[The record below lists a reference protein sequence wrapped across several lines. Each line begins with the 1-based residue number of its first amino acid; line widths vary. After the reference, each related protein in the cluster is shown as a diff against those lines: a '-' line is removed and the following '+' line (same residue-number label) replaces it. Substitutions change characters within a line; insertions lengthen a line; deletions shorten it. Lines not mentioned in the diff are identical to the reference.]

1 MNFPATCEPRIHHL
15 GTQVQVG
22 AKVRADGRHAA
33 VAVIKRDGSVSPSPS
48 PMPLIVRF
56 PEAVKELVA
65 PGTVWLVDGP
75 EVVTSYVH
83 NGDRRY
89 ERTIMA
95 TNATFV
101 KPTGQTLSRWLRRN
115 VDGIGETLSDRL
127 VRNKHLAKWVEAS
140 DRKSLLAIH
149 GMSESTVDALLENWP
164 SAKLFE
170 VIAFLDEHGIPAGI
184 SGSILKALDEDA
196 LPVLKS
202 NPFMLLGL
210 GVSFGKVIA
219 FAEKMGFTF
228 ADPELVAGV
237 AAHVAFLH
245 SEETGSTVIQADE
258 LLDRAMLLTERPMPS
273 NLGDIAVER
282 KLMVKCG
289 ASAYQSYG
297 CALMEHDVADFLVK
311 SLFRSPGSG
320 AGQAGLWETQIDRN
334 RVEQALHRCEKD
346 FQHFSLLPEQREAII
361 GSILA
366 PVCGISGSAGT
377 GKTTIIR
384 AVLGCYEL
392 LAAELPTYQVAIAG
406 RAAQRIAES
415 TGKPARTIA
424 KLIAD
429 HMGEDKPQLPG
440 HLLLVIDEASMLDLL
455 SMYRLVRFLPYA
467 VRIIFVGDSMQLTPV
482 GKGLVFHALQHAGVP
497 FFELKQP
504 MRQKMQSGVH
514 RFATNL
520 RDGIV
525 TFPPIAS
532 HKLSDSSD
540 CALDESN
547 DPDRLAELWL
557 QAGGVNTAIVLSPV
571 NAGSLGVDNLNK
583 TLQKTVGL
591 DRPSLSYLDR
601 DRGHMPWIGG
611 DGLQMLKGDPVLV
624 TQNSYD
630 KKADVR
636 NGDLGILE
644 DVADKIS
651 DGEHFGTLRMTDGR
665 KIEIDMELLE
675 KLALGYAITIH
686 KSQGSQWETCFVTL
700 PSNASPTIDQ
710 SLLYT
715 AVTRAKTRVLLFGDR
730 SLIEKGVR
738 RGPASLERVT
748 TLAARIRHLASPKAL
763 TATSH
768 FPRQDG

>member
-1 MNFPATCEPRIHHL
+1 MNVAATCEPRIYHL

-22 AKVRADGRHAA
+22 TRVRADGRHAA

-56 PEAVKELVA
+56 PEDVKELVA

-89 ERTIMA
+89 ERTIKA
-95 TNATFV
+95 TKATFD

-140 DRKSLLAIH
+140 DRTSLLAIH
-149 GMSESTVDALLENWP
+149 GMSESTVDALLESWP

-219 FAEKMGFTF
+219 FAERMGFTF

-245 SEETGSTVIQADE
+245 SEQTGSTVIQADE
-258 LLDRAMLLTERPMPS
+258 LLHRAMHLTERPMPS

-320 AGQAGLWETQIDRN
+320 AGQAGLWETLIDRN
-334 RVEQALHRCEKD
+334 RVEQALHRYEKN
-346 FQHFSLLPEQREAII
+346 FQNFSLLPEQREAII
-361 GSILA
+361 GSVLA
-366 PVCGISGSAGT
+366 PVCGVSGGAGT

-415 TGKPARTIA
+415 TEKPACTIA

-429 HMGEDKPQLPG
+429 HMGDDKPELPS

-482 GKGLVFHALQHAGVP
+482 GKGLIFHTLQHAGVP

-504 MRQKMQSGVH
+504 MRQHEQSAIY
-514 RFATNL
+514 RFASDL
-520 RDGIV
+520 RNGIV
-525 TFPPIAS
+525 TFPPVAS
-532 HKLSDSSD
+532 NRLSDCPD
-540 CALDESN
+540 CALEESN
-547 DPDRLAELWL
+547 DPDRLTELWL
-557 QAGGVNTAIVLSPV
+557 QAGGVGAGIVLCPV
-571 NAGSLGVDNLNK
+571 KPGSLGVDNINRI
-583 TLQKTVGL
+583 LQKTVGL
-591 DRPSLSYLDR
+591 DRPPLLYLDP
-601 DRGHMPWIGG
+601 DRGFVPWITS
-611 DGLQMLKGDPVLV
+611 DGMRLLKGDPVLV
-624 TQNSYD
+624 IKNSYD
-630 KKADVR
+630 KDADVR

-644 DVADKIS
+644 GVADASS
-651 DGEHFGTLRMTDGR
+651 DAENFGKLRMADGR
-665 KIEIDMELLE
+665 KIEVDMDLLE
-675 KLALGYAITIH
+675 KLGLGYAITIH
-686 KSQGSQWETCFVTL
+686 KSQGSQWDTCFITL
-700 PSNASPTIDQ
+700 PTNASHMIDQ

-715 AVTRAKTRVLLFGDR
+715 AVTRAKSRVLLFGDR
-730 SLIEKGVR
+730 RLIEKGVR

-748 TLAARIRHLASPKAL
+748 TLAARIRHL
-763 TATSH
+763 TSL
-768 FPRQDG
+768 RESRC